1 MASRC
6 GLGAA
11 LVKGGTRARIRLQ
24 FGATSRSGAKVA
36 CWYTNMT
43 RSVAQAARAL
53 VVALAASGSS
63 HVATASEPNPPATTP
78 GVNPYSELTDQQWT
92 EVVAR
97 WEHLDG
103 ADRRW
108 FLTEV
113 RKRKAHVGGHQ
124 GDKRQPFIEYR
135 RRARFGHPTRPLE
148 AELRHAHR
156 SSLKKPSADDENRY
170 GLGFEQR
177 HRERLADGESPVRS
191 DVNPA
196 DAAAAGSSAGAARE
210 RAVRE
215 GASRTPEGAPRQ
227 RQPAPAKRPPASS
240 PRMSSNTL

>member
-1 MASRC
+1 M
-6 GLGAA
+6 
-11 LVKGGTRARIRLQ
+11 
-24 FGATSRSGAKVA
+24 
-36 CWYTNMT
+36 N
-43 RSVAQAARAL
+43 RSVAQAARGL

-63 HVATASEPNPPATTP
+63 HVATAAEPDPPTATP

-97 WEHLDG
+97 WERLDG

-113 RKRKAHVGGHQ
+113 RKRKAHVDGHRADQ
-124 GDKRQPFIEYR
+124 RQPFIEYR
-135 RRARFGHPTRPLE
+135 RRARFGHPARPLE

-156 SSLKKPSADDENRY
+156 SPKKPSADDANRY

-177 HRERLADGESPVRS
+177 HRERLADGESPVRL
-191 DVNPA
+191 DANPA

-210 RAVRE
+210 RAVR
-215 GASRTPEGAPRQ
+215 ASSTPEGAPPR
-227 RQPAPAKRPPASS
+227 RQPAPAQRPPASS

>member
-1 MASRC
+1 M
-6 GLGAA
+6 
-11 LVKGGTRARIRLQ
+11 
-24 FGATSRSGAKVA
+24 
-36 CWYTNMT
+36 N
-43 RSVAQAARAL
+43 RSVAQAARGL
-53 VVALAASGSS
+53 VVALAASGSL
-63 HVATASEPNPPATTP
+63 HVATASEPDPPTATP

-97 WEHLDG
+97 WERLDG

-113 RKRKAHVGGHQ
+113 RKRKAHVGGHRA
-124 GDKRQPFIEYR
+124 DKRQPFIEYR
-135 RRARFGHPTRPLE
+135 RRARFGHPARPLE

-156 SSLKKPSADDENRY
+156 SLKKPSADDANRY

-177 HRERLADGESPVRS
+177 HRERLADGESPVRL
-191 DVNPA
+191 DANPA
-196 DAAAAGSSAGAARE
+196 DAAAAGSSVGAARA

-215 GASRTPEGAPRQ
+215 GASSTPEGAPPR
-227 RQPAPAKRPPASS
+227 RQPAPAQRPPASS

>member
-1 MASRC
+1 M
-6 GLGAA
+6 
-11 LVKGGTRARIRLQ
+11 
-24 FGATSRSGAKVA
+24 
-36 CWYTNMT
+36 N
-43 RSVAQAARAL
+43 RSVAQAARGL
-53 VVALAASGSS
+53 VVALAASGSL
-63 HVATASEPNPPATTP
+63 HVATASEPDPPTATP

-97 WEHLDG
+97 WERLDG

-113 RKRKAHVGGHQ
+113 RKRKAHVDGHRA
-124 GDKRQPFIEYR
+124 DKRQPFIEYR
-135 RRARFGHPTRPLE
+135 RRARFGHPARPLE

-156 SSLKKPSADDENRY
+156 SLKKPSADDANRY

-177 HRERLADGESPVRS
+177 HRERLADGESPVRL
-191 DVNPA
+191 DANPA

-210 RAVRE
+210 RAVRTSSTLE
-215 GASRTPEGAPRQ
+215 DAPPR
-227 RQPAPAKRPPASS
+227 RQPAPAQRPSAPS

>member
-1 MASRC
+1 
-6 GLGAA
+6 
-11 LVKGGTRARIRLQ
+11 
-24 FGATSRSGAKVA
+24 
-36 CWYTNMT
+36 MT

-53 VVALAASGSS
+53 VVAFAASGSS
-63 HVATASEPNPPATTP
+63 HVATASEPDPPTATP

-97 WEHLDG
+97 WERLDG

-113 RKRKAHVGGHQ
+113 RKRKAHVDGHRA
-124 GDKRQPFIEYR
+124 DKRQPFIEYR
-135 RRARFGHPTRPLE
+135 RRARFGHPARPLE

-156 SSLKKPSADDENRY
+156 SLKKPSADDANRY

-177 HRERLADGESPVRS
+177 HRERLADGASPVRS
-191 DVNPA
+191 DANRA
-196 DAAAAGSSAGAARE
+196 DAAAGSSAGAARE

-215 GASRTPEGAPRQ
+215 GASSTPEDAPPR
-227 RQPAPAKRPPASS
+227 RQPAPAQRPPASS
-240 PRMSSNTL
+240 PRMSSNTF